1 MVTSGWRKDPLS
13 KKPYDLLTEA
23 AVIIA
28 VCRLLMNARLRT
40 ENECRDSMYM
50 GGRLFPRGARGDCS
64 FWFIALLYPAL
75 GAVTSS
81 LPFSRDRNHL

>member
-23 AVIIA
+23 AVILTA

-50 GGRLFPRGARGDCS
+50 GGGGCFLGECGA
-64 FWFIALLYPAL
+64 IALFGLLRYFTRPSVL
-75 GAVTSS
+75 
-81 LPFSRDRNHL
+81 